1 VTTTTTEDGIWNR
14 QRNFGKDTDSIFHFN
29 LLRRKVL
36 SLDISEDLRY
46 GVSCGADNT
55 LVKYTLS
62 NALPGVP
69 ETLQISLKSSGGRG
83 PLRIRSDGKIV
94 VVAGWDGKIR
104 VFALKSLK
112 PLAVL
117 KHHREDLK
125 GLALARIIQDEP
137 SKKAPI
143 PPSTNTAEV
152 QDKAPEENNQDKR
165 GGGGDS
171 SGEEDDESDSDYN
184 SDEDSDRE
192 ELLASQE
199 KWFQRHWIAAAG
211 KENRISLWD
220 IY

>member
-1 VTTTTTEDGIWNR
+1 M
-14 QRNFGKDTDSIFHFN
+14 
-29 LLRRKVL
+29 
-36 SLDISEDLRY
+36 
-46 GVSCGADNT
+46 
-55 LVKYTLS
+55 VKYTLS

-69 ETLQISLKSSGGRG
+69 ETIQISLKTSGGRG
-83 PLRIRSDGKIV
+83 SLRIRSDGKIV

-104 VFALKSLK
+104 IFGFKSLK

-117 KHHREDLK
+117 KYHREDLK
-125 GLALARIIQDEP
+125 GLALARITQDHNR
-137 SKKAPI
+137 KTII

-152 QDKAPEENNQDKR
+152 QDNITGENVQVEAKGVEGN
-165 GGGGDS
+165 S
-171 SGEEDDESDSDYN
+171 SEEEDDESDSDYS